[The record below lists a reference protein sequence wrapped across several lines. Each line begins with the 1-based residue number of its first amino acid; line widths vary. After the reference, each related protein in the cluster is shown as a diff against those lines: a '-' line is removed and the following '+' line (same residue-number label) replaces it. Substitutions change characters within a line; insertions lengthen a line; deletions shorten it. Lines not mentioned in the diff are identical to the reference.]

1 MYFKALGHFQRE
13 KQLSSFKLFPIST
26 SQSIT
31 LFRKVANGLE
41 PGLKGKQAADMME
54 LTWDLELAKG
64 AQMWA
69 NQCLFEHDGR
79 RTCKFNWIG
88 QNMYRAFFREKPS
101 VRTERWK
108 GYVEGWYAEV
118 IAMNLKYIAFQFK
131 QEPIFFS
138 ISIFAFIF

>member
-1 MYFKALGHFQRE
+1 M
-13 KQLSSFKLFPIST
+13 
-26 SQSIT
+26 
-31 LFRKVANGLE
+31 
-41 PGLKGKQAADMME
+41 KGKQAADMME

-118 IAMNLKYIAFQFK
+118 IAMNLKYIAFQFRAN
-131 QEPIFFS
+131 IFFY
-138 ISIFAFIF
+138 IHFCFYILGRRICKKEPKNRKVQI